1 MNPLKIVIPGPL
13 PGLNEY
19 VKANRANPHTGSR
32 MSRAAHEI
40 CKTGMIK
47 YNGRHI
53 KRGWFIFSWY
63 EKNQRRDKDNIA
75 FAKKFILDAL
85 QEMKI
90 LKNDGWTEVAGFE
103 DRFYVDKHNPRVEV
117 EIYEEGNE
125 DDEAEQKG
133 TKD

>member
-1 MNPLKIVIPGPL
+1 MNTINQAVYGYIRVSTKEQNEERQVIALRESGVTD
-13 PGLNEY
+13 N
-19 VKANRANPHTGSR
+19 
-32 MSRAAHEI
+32 
-40 CKTGMIK
+40 
-47 YNGRHI
+47 HI
-53 KRGWFIFSWY
+53 FM
-63 EKNQRRDKDNIA
+63 DKQSGKD
-75 FAKKFILDAL
+75 FDRPQYL

-90 LKNDGWTEVAGFE
+90 LKNDGWAEVAGFE